1 MPKYNIN
8 VEISDGNA
16 FAIMGAVASALR
28 KHGVPE
34 IEVSEY
40 RKESISGDYDHLLI
54 TAMEW
59 VNLDLPG
66 QDLDEEIYSDDGN
79 ILETLDDEED
89 DSDGGIEEYRAYGG
103 GRW

>member
-79 ILETLDDEED
+79 ILETLEDEED
-89 DSDGGIEEYRAYGG
+89 ESEWG
-103 GRW
+103 